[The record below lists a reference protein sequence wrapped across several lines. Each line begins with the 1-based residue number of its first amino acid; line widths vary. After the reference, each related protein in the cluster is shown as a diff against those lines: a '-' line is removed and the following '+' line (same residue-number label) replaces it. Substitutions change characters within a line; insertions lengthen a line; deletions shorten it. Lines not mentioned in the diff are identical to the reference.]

1 MASIDERSYWDHK
14 EARMAAEA
22 AFAAE
27 FAQST
32 VGQMQAL
39 ERRLNAMYADR
50 AAYTDEQIA
59 QVQAQLDALKAEQD
73 AAFATEWTPEVT
85 AQRRAGW
92 NALVKSG
99 KLNKGGKVDMAAVRQ
114 AEQAQGW
121 TMADLKRAVVLHG
134 L

>member
-1 MASIDERSYWDHK
+1 MASIDERSYWDRK

-85 AQRRAGW
+85 AQRRAAW

-99 KLNKGGKVDMAAVRQ
+99 KLSKGGKINMVAVRQ
-114 AEQAQGW
+114 AERAQGW
-121 TMADLKRAVVLHG
+121 TMDALKRAIKLNN